1 MKSTNQGYVVMVSKG
16 KKHEKKR
23 LFPGSNNLESILN
36 SNLEKKHKNSF
47 FYYSKISNYWCDIL
61 EEASKN
67 EITGI
72 KKINIEQAQKLAN
85 QGYVVIVCYKNTN
98 FRHGNNPISP
108 HFATI
113 RPDCNVTTYTIDKVK
128 VANVGSFIDI
138 CSIYQ
143 AFNTNP
149 IKLYYNTKQL
159 CQKDLTYI
167 NQFK

>member
-16 KKHEKKR
+16 KKHE
-23 LFPGSNNLESILN
+23 
-36 SNLEKKHKNSF
+36 NSF
-47 FYYSKISNYWCDIL
+47 FYYYKISNYWCDIL

-67 EITGI
+67 EKTGI
-72 KKINIEQAQKLAN
+72 KEINLKQAQKLAT
-85 QGYVVIVCYKNTN
+85 QGYVVIACYKNST
-98 FRHGNNPISP
+98 FRYGAP

-128 VANVGSFIDI
+128 VANIGSFIDI

-143 AFNTNP
+143 AFNANP
-149 IKLYYNTKQL
+149 IKLCYNTKQL
-159 CQKDLTYI
+159 FQKDLTYI